1 MEFRSH
7 LYMDSLATS
16 SVGVIIC
23 HSLSSATLSF
33 HWCPDRK
40 LSAGAISFFRS
51 SGWEEVTFLPYSS
64 RSAWESAFPRAQ
76 FGVNLPSSAFVPPA
90 SPTPSIIQSSM
101 KTAHPGKTPASA
113 GLPPSPR
120 SALRQRKL
128 ETSMPSV
135 FLSRPPPPLHPPT
148 PDLAVMMATL
158 LQSQTNI
165 LTAMALRMFYPH
177 SPSQSGC

>member
-1 MEFRSH
+1 MEFRSD
-7 LYMDSLATS
+7 LSTDSLATS

-23 HSLSSATLSF
+23 HSLSTSTLSF

-64 RSAWESAFPRAQ
+64 RSAWESSFPQAQ
-76 FGVNLPSSAFVPPA
+76 FGVNLSSSAFVPPA

-101 KTAHPGKTPASA
+101 KTAHLGKTPASS

-120 SALRQRKL
+120 SALLQRKL
-128 ETSMPSV
+128 ETSMPSF
-135 FLSRPPPPLHPPT
+135 FLSRPPPPPPPPHPPT
-148 PDLAVMMATL
+148 PDLAAMMATL
-158 LQSQTNI
+158 LQS
-165 LTAMALRMFYPH
+165 H
-177 SPSQSGC
+177 